1 MVAASINWTPPDRQ
15 RQRRLGE
22 QLFVG
27 IRSVVSPHGRARSQ
41 PAAVTS
47 AAVTSS
53 RTCSPVATA
62 VCAASLAVMLAACGS
77 NADMTSASAVN
88 KESSSVAAPASTCP
102 SAMPQSGGTPEW
114 TLRGATGSV
123 SVTGPTAATAPLV
136 EVDAP
141 FSVTQTQVHTLQAGD
156 GPVVTPPAGP
166 TWVSLCLLYVNG
178 RTGSVNWHESS
189 WNEGA
194 LDPTAQGVIR
204 QGVIQ
209 WPLTIELPLGKVIV
223 GQRVGST
230 VAVAY
235 APAAGATDGPQWRN
249 TDTIIYVITILGVTH
264 CIPWESTGP
273 DDPNCG

>member
-1 MVAASINWTPPDRQ
+1 
-15 RQRRLGE
+15 
-22 QLFVG
+22 
-27 IRSVVSPHGRARSQ
+27 
-41 PAAVTS
+41 
-47 AAVTSS
+47 
-53 RTCSPVATA
+53 
-62 VCAASLAVMLAACGS
+62 
-77 NADMTSASAVN
+77 
-88 KESSSVAAPASTCP
+88 
-102 SAMPQSGGTPEW
+102 MPQSGGTPEW

-123 SVTGPTAATAPLV
+123 SVTGPTATTAPLI

-166 TWVSLCLLYVNG
+166 TWVSLCLLKVNG
-178 RTGSVNWHESS
+178 FTGLVDWHESS
-189 WNEGA
+189 WNEEGRT
-194 LDPTAQGVIR
+194 LDPTG

-235 APAAGATDGPQWRN
+235 APAAGATDGPQSRG
-249 TDTIIYVITILGVTH
+249 TDTIIHVITILGVTH

>member
-1 MVAASINWTPPDRQ
+1 
-15 RQRRLGE
+15 
-22 QLFVG
+22 
-27 IRSVVSPHGRARSQ
+27 
-41 PAAVTS
+41 
-47 AAVTSS
+47 
-53 RTCSPVATA
+53 
-62 VCAASLAVMLAACGS
+62 
-77 NADMTSASAVN
+77 
-88 KESSSVAAPASTCP
+88 
-102 SAMPQSGGTPEW
+102 MPQSGGTPEW

-123 SVTGPTAATAPLV
+123 SVTGPTATTAPLI

-166 TWVSLCLLYVNG
+166 TWVSLCLLDVNG
-178 RTGSVNWHESS
+178 RTGSVNWFESS
-189 WNEGA
+189 YDCSYQCDEGRSA
-194 LDPTAQGVIR
+194 HGVPPVG

-230 VAVAY
+230 VAVAF
-235 APAAGATDGPQWRN
+235 APAAGATDGPECLLTDPPTCQAPN

>member
-1 MVAASINWTPPDRQ
+1 
-15 RQRRLGE
+15 
-22 QLFVG
+22 
-27 IRSVVSPHGRARSQ
+27 
-41 PAAVTS
+41 
-47 AAVTSS
+47 
-53 RTCSPVATA
+53 
-62 VCAASLAVMLAACGS
+62 MLAACGS

-123 SVTGPTAATAPLV
+123 SVTGPTATTAPLI

-166 TWVSLCLLYVNG
+166 TWVSLCLLKVNG
-178 RTGSVNWHESS
+178 RTGSVDWFESS
-189 WNEGA
+189 YDCSYDCDEGDRTRVA
-194 LDPTAQGVIR
+194 

-235 APAAGATDGPQWRN
+235 APAAGATDGPQWRV
-249 TDTIIYVITILGVTH
+249 TDTIIHVITILGVTH